1 LKSTK
6 HYIEI
11 FISMRY
17 KKGLLFLIFIAYF
30 FSPQNVASKTCDIFI
45 KSKSIGKLPRV
56 LRPSVFAGWA
66 DKRALMKLCEF
77 RHLGF
82 IRLTLSSLISDCTSF
97 EEYKKRLHRSKSTF
111 LKIFHEISSRGGK
124 IILEISKTPYWL
136 SSNPSR
142 RDTCNGWK
150 VFEAYPPKDFESYE
164 RFVKY
169 TVNFFSNEMHMDL
182 IYEIWAEPDL
192 KGRCM
197 WRGNRNDFLK
207 LIKHFIKG
215 AKRANPN
222 SKIALPSLSSWR
234 GKIGGKDALNPEDSL
249 LFAVLNYA
257 SKTRVKEI
265 GLKRLPID
273 YISFHSFDVRPTL
286 FIFTIETIKRW
297 LWHFG
302 YNKTKILITEWNGFR
317 KNLTKNAVYYFVML
331 NVFHKMGIYG
341 QTFAS
346 LQDFHLGF
354 LEFHED
360 YGMLTK
366 KYVIKKPI
374 FNAMKFLDMMDG
386 DMLEIQSDSQ
396 SVGIIATK
404 LGKKIDIILWNFSDP
419 IENTLK
425 LLSKQYLIKLQ
436 RYINKGSIDKEKDLS
451 LARNIYARMKR
462 LSTQKQNIFLHID
475 KMFGFKEYKCEIYAI
490 NDSSSNA
497 YYYYAKTI
505 QRGKSQREAIIS
517 AINHQEI
524 KKIKEIKIKGLDKPL
539 NILMEPYSVYML
551 RISGT

>member
-1 LKSTK
+1 
-6 HYIEI
+6 
-11 FISMRY
+11 MRY

-197 WRGNRNDFLK
+197 WRGNRN
-207 LIKHFIKG
+207 
-215 AKRANPN
+215 
-222 SKIALPSLSSWR
+222 
-234 GKIGGKDALNPEDSL
+234 
-249 LFAVLNYA
+249 
-257 SKTRVKEI
+257 
-265 GLKRLPID
+265 
-273 YISFHSFDVRPTL
+273 ISFHSFDVRPTL

-317 KNLTKNAVYYFVML
+317 KNLTKNAVYYFG
-331 NVFHKMGIYG
+331 N
-341 QTFAS
+341 S
-346 LQDFHLGF
+346 
-354 LEFHED
+354 E
-360 YGMLTK
+360 
-366 KYVIKKPI
+366 
-374 FNAMKFLDMMDG
+374 
-386 DMLEIQSDSQ
+386 
-396 SVGIIATK
+396 
-404 LGKKIDIILWNFSDP
+404 
-419 IENTLK
+419 
-425 LLSKQYLIKLQ
+425 
-436 RYINKGSIDKEKDLS
+436 
-451 LARNIYARMKR
+451 
-462 LSTQKQNIFLHID
+462 
-475 KMFGFKEYKCEIYAI
+475 
-490 NDSSSNA
+490 
-497 YYYYAKTI
+497 
-505 QRGKSQREAIIS
+505 
-517 AINHQEI
+517 
-524 KKIKEIKIKGLDKPL
+524 
-539 NILMEPYSVYML
+539 
-551 RISGT
+551 